1 MSLVHARTIIGN
13 MTFNRLSHAQGDEIT
28 ITCWT
33 GKVLFKGPYSDP
45 MVDTVL
51 DANRCPSKQCS
62 DDCQWC
68 DGTGY
73 SGEFEINWANENDK
87 RNVYEFINY

>member
-1 MSLVHARTIIGN
+1 MSLVHARTIVSN
-13 MTFNRLSHAQGDEIT
+13 MTFDRLSQAHGDTIVIT
-28 ITCWT
+28 DWT

-45 MVDTVL
+45 KVDEVL
-51 DANRCPSKQCS
+51 DANRCK
-62 DDCQWC
+62 DCAQDECIKC

-73 SGEFEINWANENDK
+73 SGDFEVNWVNENDT

>member
-33 GKVLFKGPYSDP
+33 GKVLFKGPHTDP
-45 MVDTVL
+45 KVDEVL
-51 DANRCPSKQCS
+51 DANRCQCGS
-62 DDCQWC
+62 VDECKAC

-73 SGEFEINWANENDK
+73 SGEFEINWVNENDK
-87 RNVYEFINY
+87 RNVYEFIYY